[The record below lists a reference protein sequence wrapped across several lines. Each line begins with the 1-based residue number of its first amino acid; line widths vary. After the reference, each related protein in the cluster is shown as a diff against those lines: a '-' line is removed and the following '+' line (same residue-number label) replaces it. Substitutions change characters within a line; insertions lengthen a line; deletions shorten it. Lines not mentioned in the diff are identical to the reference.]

1 MAFTSDLKMENS
13 VAFITL
19 TGELDASVAGQFRE
33 TVENA
38 GAGNPTR
45 LVIDMKEL
53 EFMASAGL
61 RVLIFA
67 KQKMGTGVSI
77 HLIGCQELVANTLE
91 MSGFNHSVYM
101 QDSYA
106 EA

>member
-1 MAFTSDLKMENS
+1 MAFTSDLKVEDS

-19 TGELDASVAGQFRE
+19 TGELDASVAGQFKSI
-33 TVENA
+33 VEQAASA
-38 GAGNPTR
+38 GPSK
-45 LVIDMKEL
+45 LVVYMDKL

-67 KQKMGTGVSI
+67 KQKMGVGVSI
-77 HLIGCQELVANTLE
+77 YLIGCQELVKGTLE
-91 MSGFNHSVYM
+91 MSGFHQSVYM
-101 QDSYA
+101 QDNYA